1 MLSDE
6 GYTAYAYACSHP
18 LQSVPGCTPYA
29 TPAYPPLLQSGHGYA
44 DYATSAYSPAGPH
57 GHELQGLG
65 ISFLQTQILN
75 PVGMTWACYVQSGA
89 CYIDR
94 GRGFLAGPW
103 AECIEAAVQ
112 IEHASDVS
120 RLPDY
125 ANREGL
131 AGQIL
136 TALRQWLGTC
146 EDRETIM
153 EAAERLK
160 DRAHEILAL
169 LEDRANLYSSLES
182 KQLSCRP
189 HDVWHQPI
197 DEPMQPHGMQANYG
211 YCQHFEG
218 SPHFCA
224 QPGYAHGPTLLQSRV
239 GMHIG
244 AKVSL
249 GSGATAVG
257 VAGEMLLANHAGE
270 IGDAMGDAAGCA
282 GDGVEEV
289 RDLQN

>member
-1 MLSDE
+1 
-6 GYTAYAYACSHP
+6 
-18 LQSVPGCTPYA
+18 
-29 TPAYPPLLQSGHGYA
+29 
-44 DYATSAYSPAGPH
+44 
-57 GHELQGLG
+57 
-65 ISFLQTQILN
+65 
-75 PVGMTWACYVQSGA
+75 MTWACYVQSGA

-94 GRGFLAGPW
+94 GSGFLAGPW

-120 RLPDY
+120 RLPEY
-125 ANREGL
+125 AHREGL

-182 KQLSCRP
+182 KRPPSRP

-197 DEPMQPHGMQANYG
+197 DEIMQPRGMQANSV
-211 YCQHFEG
+211 YCQDFEG

-224 QPGYAHGPTLLQSRV
+224 QPSYAHGPTLLQNRG

-244 AKVSL
+244 AKVFL
-249 GSGATAVG
+249 GGGGDAVG
-257 VAGEMLLANHAGE
+257 VAGEALLANHTDE
-270 IGDAMGDAAGCA
+270 TGDAMGDAAGCA